1 MFGLRLLDRHHV
13 FALMAAETQGLMAAV
28 ASLRSHWAKPSS
40 VRPFA
45 TTFAPL
51 RGPIRVVG
59 IDDRVDRRR
68 VDVAL
73 LRQELFQSPHTH
85 STSENRLWLS
95 RCSPWAASFIVRR
108 SSASDASTA
117 YRADRRPLGSV
128 RPVGTDGWSVEQLA
142 EVVIRDFAFL
152 RLG

>member
-1 MFGLRLLDRHHV
+1 M
-13 FALMAAETQGLMAAV
+13 MAAETQGLMAAV

-73 LRQELFQSPHTH
+73 LRQELFQSPHTQLDVGESAVAIAVFAVGSILH
-85 STSENRLWLS
+85 RTAILS
-95 RCSPWAASFIVRR
+95 IRCVYCLPH
-108 SSASDASTA
+108 
-117 YRADRRPLGSV
+117 
-128 RPVGTDGWSVEQLA
+128 
-142 EVVIRDFAFL
+142 
-152 RLG
+152 